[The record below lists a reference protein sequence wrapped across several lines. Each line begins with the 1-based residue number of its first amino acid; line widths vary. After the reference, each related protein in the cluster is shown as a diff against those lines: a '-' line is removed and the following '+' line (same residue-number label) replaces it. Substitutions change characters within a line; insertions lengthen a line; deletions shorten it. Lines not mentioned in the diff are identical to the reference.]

1 MPRITVQK
9 TSFASGELSPH
20 LLGRGDLSAYDNGAM
35 MLRNVFIH
43 PTGGLTRRSGLRYV
57 ATVRGDGRLVAFE
70 FNVAQIYLLV
80 FTDGFVEIYHG
91 DVKEAELATPWTAA
105 QVAELNW
112 VQSADTMLIVHPDI
126 PPKKIVRSGSGV
138 WALEDWVYVE
148 KAGRHFIPHHKF
160 ADGTITLQ
168 ASATSGTVTVTASA
182 AVFQAGHLGCRF
194 RLQNKEVEITSVS
207 SATSAQALVKETL
220 VSTAPSEDW
229 EEQAFST
236 VRGWPRSVCFHQDRM
251 VIGGSRDEP
260 NRLWMSKSSDI
271 FNFDL
276 GTGLDDEA
284 IEFAILSDQINAI
297 RAVFSGRHLQIFTS
311 GAEWMV
317 SGEPLTPSSVQIK
330 RQTRVGSLTD
340 RTVPPRDVDG
350 ATLFASRS
358 GHELREF
365 LFTDV
370 EQAYQAVDLA
380 LLARHLINAP
390 QDQDFDKKRRL
401 FHQVM
406 GDGTIA
412 TVTVYRAEKITAWS
426 AQKTQGTFRSIAV
439 VGDLTYVLVLR
450 GAQHDIEVFDET
462 LNMDTGVS
470 MSAITPQTVWSGLSH
485 LEGMTVKVL
494 ADNTVHGDAVVG
506 GGQITLSSPASTV
519 VAGLGYTHVIEP
531 MPPSVATVRGGVQG
545 GKVRPIS
552 VTFRLENTGALYLDT
567 GKGLAEIP
575 FKRFGQ
581 TFLDAPITLY
591 TGDKTVRALGWR
603 RNGVAPL
610 WRIEQ
615 DTPLPFTLLSVTTE
629 MNINA

>member
-1 MPRITVQK
+1 MSLITVQK

-35 MLRNVFIH
+35 KLRNVFIH
-43 PTGGLTRRSGLRYV
+43 PTGGLTRRSGLRHV
-57 ATVRGDGRLVAFE
+57 ATARGNGRLVAFE
-70 FNVAQIYLLV
+70 FNVAQIYLFV
-80 FTDGFVEIYHG
+80 FSDGFVEIYHG
-91 DVKEAELATPWTAA
+91 DVKETELATPWTAA
-105 QVAELNW
+105 QIAELNW
-112 VQSADTMLIVHPDI
+112 VQSADTMLVVHPDV
-126 PPKKIVRSGSGV
+126 PPKKIVRSGAGV

-148 KAGRHFIPHHKF
+148 KAGRRFVPHHKF
-160 ADGTITLQ
+160 TDGTITLQ
-168 ASATSGTVTVTASA
+168 ASATTGTITVTASA
-182 AVFQAGHLGCRF
+182 AVFQAGHVGCRF
-194 RLQNKEVEITSVS
+194 RLQDKDIEITSVS
-207 SATSAQALVKETL
+207 SATSAQASVKETL
-220 VSTAPSEDW
+220 VSIAPSEDW

-271 FNFDL
+271 LNFDL

-350 ATLFASRS
+350 ATLFSSRS

-390 QDQDFDKKRRL
+390 RDQDFDKKRRL

-412 TVTVYRAEKITAWS
+412 TVTVYRAEKVTAWS
-426 AQKTQGTFRSIAV
+426 AQQTQGAFRSIAV
-439 VGDLTYVLVLR
+439 VGDQTYVLVLR
-450 GAQHDIEVFDET
+450 GAQYNIEAFDET
-462 LNMDTGVS
+462 LNVDGGVS
-470 MSAITPQTVWSGLSH
+470 MSAAAPQDVWSGLSH
-485 LEGMTVKVL
+485 LDGMSVKVF
-494 ADNTVHGDAVVG
+494 ADDTVHADALVSA
-506 GGQITLSSPASTV
+506 GQITLSYPASTV
-519 VAGLGYTHVIEP
+519 VAGLGYAHVIEP
-531 MPPSVATVRGGVQG
+531 MPPSVATQRGGVQG

-581 TFLDAPITLY
+581 TYLDAPIVLY

-603 RNGVAPL
+603 RNGIAPL